1 METSKPVAPANVDG
15 ARVALVHDWL
25 TGMRGGEKALEA
37 LTDLLPNA
45 QLFTLLHVPGTVSPK
60 LEETRP
66 RQSFIRLL
74 PWARQH
80 YRRYIPLFPI
90 AVEQF
95 DLDEFDLV
103 VSTSHC
109 AAKSVVTPGRARHL
123 CYCFTP
129 MRYAWDQFDAYFGPQ
144 RVGAWRSRL
153 YRLAFN
159 RLARWDA
166 HTAGRVDRYVAISQ
180 HVAARIRRY
189 YNREA
194 TVVYPP
200 VDTTFYSPNGS
211 APLPYFLI
219 VSALVPYKRVDLA
232 IEACRIAGVPLHVA
246 GNGPEMARLKAL
258 AGQDVEFLGAC
269 SDLEL
274 RALYREAQALLLPGE
289 EDFGIAPVEALA
301 CGRPV
306 VGLAKGGVTEI
317 VSDGDTGVLVE
328 EPSAEAFADGIRR
341 IAATSFDPVHLRAQA
356 LRFAQPTLPPRD
368 ARLYRRNA
376 QDIRRRGVMI
386 TRQTRVL
393 VAFHVLLDGLLGAFA
408 FALAYTLRFE
418 TFLAAPKGQPPF
430 TQYLVLVPFIA
441 LLVPL
446 AFNLQGAYRL
456 RHSRTRVDDFFSVL
470 VGNVLVV
477 VIGLLGTT
485 YFQVYYATGEAQTAG
500 AYEVS
505 RLVWGLFLGINVVLT
520 YSSREIPRQ
529 LSQRRFKAGLGLK
542 RVLIAG
548 TGDLARHVADKI
560 LQHSEFGYQVVGFV
574 DDSAGSDTLGYR
586 GLPLL
591 GPLDDAQELIQQEQ
605 IDQLYVALPLEE
617 HVKMLGLIEVANR
630 ECVDVKVVPDLL
642 QFIALRARLEDLDGV
657 PIININD
664 VPLQGLNSAIKRAI
678 DIAISSVALVGLGGA
693 VRRDRGGDPSQLP
706 GPGLLH
712 TGAHGPG
719 PAPVH
724 GPQVQVDVRKR
735 RAGHWT
741 RLGKGERPAPYA
753 GRHHPTTVQRRRAPA
768 ALERSARRHV
778 ARRARGPS
786 VRSSSISSR
795 TASPSTCFG
804 TRSSRG

>member
-166 HTAGRVDRYVAISQ
+166 HTAGRVNRYVAISQ

-356 LRFAQPTLPPRD
+356 LRFAHPRFHHEM
-368 ARLYRRNA
+368 
-376 QDIRRRGVMI
+376 RGCI
-386 TRQTRVL
+386 EE
-393 VAFHVLLDGLLGAFA
+393 
-408 FALAYTLRFE
+408 TLR
-418 TFLAAPKGQPPF
+418 T
-430 TQYLVLVPFIA
+430 
-441 LLVPL
+441 
-446 AFNLQGAYRL
+446 
-456 RHSRTRVDDFFSVL
+456 SDD
-470 VGNVLVV
+470 
-477 VIGLLGTT
+477 
-485 YFQVYYATGEAQTAG
+485 EA
-500 AYEVS
+500 S
-505 RLVWGLFLGINVVLT
+505 
-520 YSSREIPRQ
+520 
-529 LSQRRFKAGLGLK
+529 
-542 RVLIAG
+542 
-548 TGDLARHVADKI
+548 
-560 LQHSEFGYQVVGFV
+560 
-574 DDSAGSDTLGYR
+574 
-586 GLPLL
+586 
-591 GPLDDAQELIQQEQ
+591 
-605 IDQLYVALPLEE
+605 
-617 HVKMLGLIEVANR
+617 
-630 ECVDVKVVPDLL
+630 
-642 QFIALRARLEDLDGV
+642 
-657 PIININD
+657 
-664 VPLQGLNSAIKRAI
+664 
-678 DIAISSVALVGLGGA
+678 
-693 VRRDRGGDPSQLP
+693 
-706 GPGLLH
+706 
-712 TGAHGPG
+712 
-719 PAPVH
+719 
-724 GPQVQVDVRKR
+724 
-735 RAGHWT
+735 
-741 RLGKGERPAPYA
+741 
-753 GRHHPTTVQRRRAPA
+753 
-768 ALERSARRHV
+768 
-778 ARRARGPS
+778 
-786 VRSSSISSR
+786 
-795 TASPSTCFG
+795 
-804 TRSSRG
+804 